1 MTTVET
7 AAPISREARL
17 AEIVDRIQEIDGAIA
32 NNAKR
37 IAAEG
42 RSFELLRQ
50 QRDLLTEWNT
60 TLNTYAGLKSA
71 R

>member
-1 MTTVET
+1 MGTVE
-7 AAPISREARL
+7 AAALISREARL

-37 IAAEG
+37 FATEG

-60 TLNTYAGLKSA
+60 TLNTYAELKSA